1 MQFRDHLPLNCPP
14 EDASSLEIEVYCLV
28 GSDPP
33 TIEDFLSLREKKPN
47 EVFKFDHDLVKVCE
61 SCSLSVFTDIEGI
74 VLARKI
80 SRTLRNKKLAVGHLS
95 KDSGKIKNTPS
106 QRTGD
111 THHTWWL
118 NKDIDPCTLFK
129 VLP

>member
-61 SCSLSVFTDIEGI
+61 SCGLSV
-74 VLARKI
+74 
-80 SRTLRNKKLAVGHLS
+80 LRILKG
-95 KDSGKIKNTPS
+95 
-106 QRTGD
+106 
-111 THHTWWL
+111 
-118 NKDIDPCTLFK
+118 
-129 VLP
+129 